1 MTHRSWAVW
10 RKELRDAMRDGRTII
25 AVLVVPLVLYP
36 GLMLFMGSIEAAN
49 KKEESA
55 LRIRVGVVGEAQ
67 LPGLHQRM
75 SALEGVSTVQ
85 LDRAPQSMEAAGV
98 DAVLV
103 IPASLAASV
112 ASGDSVKVELLYKDA
127 DHKSSAADERMQPIL
142 EDVRRELTVL
152 WAQSRG
158 AHADAPPAISV
169 EHRDISSKEEEGRFT
184 AALII
189 PYILVFMVAAGSM
202 HIAID
207 ATTGEKERSTLETLL
222 STSTSRS
229 ELVIGK
235 CMAVITVALV
245 AGTIGIFGLWFNFS
259 VLANLMPGL
268 ASQSMQLS
276 IRPEQAL
283 FLLLTVLPTA
293 IFLGA
298 TLVAIGCFARSMR
311 EGQTYATYVYMAS
324 VFLGLGS
331 FRQLGSPPL
340 QRFAIPILNT
350 ALLQREIL
358 TDTVVPMHAAVTLGT
373 SAAMAA
379 IMLVIATRLF
389 SNESVLFRT

>member
-1 MTHRSWAVW
+1 MTHKSWAVC
-10 RKELRDAMRDGRTII
+10 RKELRDALRDGRTII
-25 AVLVVPLVLYP
+25 AVFVVPFVLYP

-49 KKEESA
+49 KKEASA
-55 LRIRVGVVGEAQ
+55 LQVRVGVVGESQ
-67 LPGLHQRM
+67 LPGLQDRLH
-75 SALEGVSTVQ
+75 SLEGVSTVQ
-85 LDRAPQSMEAAGV
+85 LAAAPDSMESAGV

-103 IPASLAASV
+103 VPPSV
-112 ASGDSVKVELLYKDA
+112 SQSITSGDSVKVELLYKDA

-142 EDVRRELTVL
+142 DEVRRELTVM

-158 AHADAPPAISV
+158 ARADQAPAISV
-169 EHRDISSKEEEGRFT
+169 EHRDVSSKAETGRFM

-222 STSTSRS
+222 ATSTSRG

-235 CMAVITVALV
+235 CMAVITTALV
-245 AGTIGIFGLWFNFS
+245 AGLIGIFGLWFNFT
-259 VLANLMPGL
+259 VLANLLPSL
-268 ASQSMQLS
+268 SSQSMQLS

-283 FLLLTVLPTA
+283 FILVTILPTA

-298 TLVAIGCFARSMR
+298 LLVAIGCFARSMR

-331 FRQLGSPPL
+331 FRQLGTPPL
-340 QRFAIPILNT
+340 QRFMIPILNT

-358 TDTVVPMHAAVTLGT
+358 TDTVIPAHAVIALGT

>member
-1 MTHRSWAVW
+1 VTSRSWAVC
-10 RKELRDAMRDGRTII
+10 RKELRDALRDGRTII
-25 AVLVVPLVLYP
+25 AVFVVPLVLYP

-49 KKEESA
+49 KKEESS
-55 LRIRVGVVGEAQ
+55 LRVRVGIVGEAQ
-67 LPGLHQRM
+67 LPGLSRSM
-75 SALEGVSTVQ
+75 GTLEGVSTVP
-85 LDRAPQSMEAAGV
+85 LEAAPKSMESAGV

-103 IPASLAASV
+103 LPAAMAASV
-112 ASGDSVKVELLYKDA
+112 ARGDSVKVELLYKDA
-127 DHKSSAADERMQPIL
+127 DHKSSAADERMQPVL
-142 EDVRRELTVL
+142 EEVRRELTVL

-158 AHADAPPAISV
+158 AHADAPPTFSV
-169 EHRDISSKEEEGRFT
+169 EHRDISSKEEEGRFM

-202 HIAID
+202 QIAID
-207 ATTGEKERSTLETLL
+207 TTTGEKERSTLETLL
-222 STSTSRS
+222 STPSSRG
-229 ELVIGK
+229 EIVVGK
-235 CMAVITVALV
+235 CMAVISTALL
-245 AGTIGIFGLWFNFS
+245 AGVIGIFGLWFNFS

-268 ASQSMQLS
+268 ASQSVAMS

-283 FLLLTVLPTA
+283 FLLVTVLPTA

-340 QRFAIPILNT
+340 QRFTIPILNT

-358 TDTVVPMHAAVTLGT
+358 TDTVIPMHAAVALGT

>member
-1 MTHRSWAVW
+1 VTSRSWAVC
-10 RKELRDAMRDGRTII
+10 RKELRDALRDGRTII
-25 AVLVVPLVLYP
+25 AVFVVPLVLYP

-49 KKEESA
+49 KKDESA
-55 LRIRVGVVGEAQ
+55 LRVRVGIVGEAQ
-67 LPGLHQRM
+67 LPGLHERM
-75 SALEGVSTVQ
+75 AALEGVETVP
-85 LDRAPQSMEAAGV
+85 LEGAPSSLESAGV
-98 DAVLV
+98 DAALV
-103 IPASLAASV
+103 IPAGLPASV

-127 DHKSSAADERMQPIL
+127 DHKSSAADERMKPVL
-142 EDVRRELTVL
+142 EEVRREMTVL

-158 AHADAPPAISV
+158 AKADAAPAITV
-169 EHRDISSKEEEGRFT
+169 EHRDISSKEEEGRFM

-202 HIAID
+202 QIAVD
-207 ATTGEKERSTLETLL
+207 TTTGEKERGTLETLL
-222 STSTSRS
+222 STPASRG
-229 ELVIGK
+229 ELVMGK
-235 CMAVITVALV
+235 CMAVITTALL
-245 AGTIGIFGLWFNFS
+245 AGAIGIFGLWFNFS

-268 ASQSMQLS
+268 ASQSVQLS
-276 IRPEQAL
+276 IRPMQML
-283 FLLLTVLPTA
+283 FMLVTVLPTA
-293 IFLGA
+293 VFLGA

-331 FRQLGSPPL
+331 FRQLGTPPL

-358 TDTVVPMHAAVTLGT
+358 TDTVVPTHALLTLGM

>member
-1 MTHRSWAVW
+1 MTHKSWTVC

-25 AVLVVPLVLYP
+25 AVFVVPFVLYP
-36 GLMLFMGSIEAAN
+36 GLMLLMGWIESAN

-55 LRIRVGVVGEAQ
+55 LHVRVGIVGSAQ
-67 LPGLHQRM
+67 LPALGERLR
-75 SALEGVSTVQ
+75 SLEGVEAVPLQSTP
-85 LDRAPQSMEAAGV
+85 ASMEAAGV
-98 DAVLV
+98 NAVLV
-103 IPASLAASV
+103 LPPGLQQSIT
-112 ASGDSVKVELLYKDA
+112 SGDSVKVELLYKDA
-127 DHKSSAADERMQPIL
+127 DHKSSAADERMAPVL
-142 EDVRRELTVL
+142 DDVRRDLTVM

-158 AHADAPPAISV
+158 ARADAPPAISV
-169 EHRDISSKEEEGRFT
+169 EHRDVSSKAETGRFM

-222 STSTSRS
+222 ATSTSRG

-235 CMAVITVALV
+235 CMAVITTALV
-245 AGTIGIFGLWFNFS
+245 AGSIGIFGLWFNFTVVAS
-259 VLANLMPGL
+259 LMPSL
-268 ASQSMQLS
+268 SSQSMQLS

-283 FLLLTVLPTA
+283 FILITILPTA
-293 IFLGA
+293 VFLGA
-298 TLVAIGCFARSMR
+298 ALVAIGCFARSMR

-331 FRQLGSPPL
+331 LRQLGTPPV
-340 QRFAIPILNT
+340 QRFMIPILNT

-358 TDTVVPMHAAVTLGT
+358 TDTVVPMHAAVTLGI

-379 IMLVIATRLF
+379 IMLLIATRLF

>member
-1 MTHRSWAVW
+1 MTHKSWAVC

-36 GLMLFMGSIEAAN
+36 GLMLFMGWIESAN

-55 LRIRVGVVGEAQ
+55 LRVNLGIVGASQ
-67 LPGLHQRM
+67 LPGLPERLR
-75 SALEGVSTVQ
+75 SVEGVSTVP
-85 LDRAPQSMEAAGV
+85 LDKAPESMERAGV

-103 IPASLAASV
+103 VPPALASSIAR
-112 ASGDSVKVELLYKDA
+112 GDSVKVELLYKDA
-127 DHKSSAADERMQPIL
+127 DHKSSAADQRLQPVL
-142 EDVRRELTVL
+142 DDVRRELTVM

-158 AHADAPPAISV
+158 ARTEAPPAIV
-169 EHRDISSKEEEGRFT
+169 VAHRDVSSKAETGRFM

-222 STSTSRS
+222 ATPTSRG

-235 CMAVITVALV
+235 CMAVISTALI
-245 AGTIGIFGLWFNFS
+245 AGMVGIFGLWFNFS

-268 ASQSMQLS
+268 ASQSIQLS

-283 FLLLTVLPTA
+283 FLLLTILPTA

-298 TLVAIGCFARSMR
+298 ALVAIGCFARSMR

-340 QRFAIPILNT
+340 QRFTIPILNT

-358 TDTVVPMHAAVTLGT
+358 TDTVVSAHAAITLGT